1 MNKIA
6 ALTDEQYN
14 RLRAGKLGK
23 ELRELLKIPLTK
35 KMRIGDTVCMVGQTS
50 QAKDVFRS
58 VQSNGREVFYI
69 VVEPLNDIMAMCYS
83 IYPV

>member
-23 ELRELLKIPLTK
+23 ELRELLTIPLTK
-35 KMRIGDTVCMVGQTS
+35 KMRIGDTVCMIGQTS
-50 QAKDVFRS
+50 QAKDVFKS
-58 VQSNGREVFYI
+58 VQGNGREVFYI
-69 VVEPLNDIMAMCYS
+69 VVEPLDDIMAMCYS